1 MRCKNKHKIIISILG
16 LMATSSLVL
25 SFNQNNEV
33 FENSLQ
39 KIEVR
44 QSVFTKAERQTAET
58 FFKEAEEY
66 RMEQERIRQEQE
78 RIRREQEE
86 ARLKAEQEARQRK
99 IEAVGTVG
107 YEMGFTEADVDLLNR
122 LVEAEAGSEPYQ
134 GKIAVVN
141 VIINRIKSNKY
152 PNNIYD
158 VIYQPNQFEVVNIGT
173 INTKIPSDETKMAV
187 KEALNGAK
195 AVGDDIKL
203 FWADYLSK
211 SNPIWKHCQVRT
223 AIGGHLFSDEWK

>member
-1 MRCKNKHKIIISILG
+1 MRCKNKHKIIISMLG

-25 SFNQNNEV
+25 SFNQNNEIS
-33 FENSLQ
+33 ENSLQ

-44 QSVFTKAERQTAET
+44 QSVFNTAERQTAET
-58 FFKEAEEY
+58 LFKEAEEY
-66 RMEQERIRQEQE
+66 RMEQE

-99 IEAVGTVG
+99 IQAVGTVG

-195 AVGDDIKL
+195 AVSDNIKL

-223 AIGGHLFSDEWK
+223 VIGGHLFSDEWR

>member
-1 MRCKNKHKIIISILG
+1 MRVKNSRKVIIPMLG
-16 LMATSSLVL
+16 LMVTSSLVL
-25 SFNQNNEV
+25 SFNQDDKQKNDELYQRG
-33 FENSLQ
+33 LQ
-39 KIEVR
+39 MLEEH
-44 QSVFTKAERQTAET
+44 QSVFTTTERQTAET

-78 RIRREQEE
+78 E
-86 ARLKAEQEARQRK
+86 ARRKAEQEARQRK

-107 YEMGFTEADVDLLNR
+107 YALGFTEADVDLLNR
-122 LVEAEAGSEPYQ
+122 LVEAEAGSEPYD

-141 VIINRIKSNKY
+141 VVINRIKSDKY
-152 PNNIYD
+152 PNTIYD

-173 INTKIPSDETKMAV
+173 INTKIPSEETKKAV

-195 AVGDDIKL
+195 AVGDNIKL

-211 SNPIWKHCQVRT
+211 SNPIWQHCQVRT
-223 AIGGHLFSDEWK
+223 IIGGHLFSDEWK